1 MTTDNKYYDWI
12 DTAKGIG
19 ILLVIMEHTMFPIHA
34 AVSIF
39 HMPLFFFI
47 SGITLK
53 KPSHLGQFFIRKVN
67 RIFVP
72 YMFFTIICFFV
83 CTKLFGQPN
92 FDYNGSLWF
101 LQTLFVALLLCA
113 IVVKCINESATKSS
127 N

>member
-72 YMFFTIICFFV
+72 YMFLLLYAF
-83 CTKLFGQPN
+83 
-92 FDYNGSLWF
+92 
-101 LQTLFVALLLCA
+101 LFVQNYLANPILIIMGLYGSCKLYLSHSCCVPLLLN
-113 IVVKCINESATKSS
+113 V
-127 N
+127 